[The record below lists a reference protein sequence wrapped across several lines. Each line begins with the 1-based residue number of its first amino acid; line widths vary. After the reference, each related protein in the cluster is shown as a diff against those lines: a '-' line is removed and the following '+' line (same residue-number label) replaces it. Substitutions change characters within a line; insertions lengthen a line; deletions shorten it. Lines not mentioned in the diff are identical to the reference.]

1 MTQFN
6 GRTKICYGEDAM
18 NVIETL
24 PLKRALVV
32 TDPFMTQIG
41 FADRIISALDRARI
55 PHSLFDRVEPD
66 PSLETVTLGTHEL
79 VQAGAD
85 GIIALGGGSA
95 IDAAKAM
102 MYFAYKAMG
111 EKDKPL
117 LVVIPT
123 TSGTGSEVTSFSVV
137 TDTANQTKIPLSDEL
152 LIPDM
157 AILDARFTRTVPP
170 AITADTGMDVLTH
183 AIEAFTSVDANI
195 FADIYSEHAI
205 RDVFKY
211 LVRAYEN
218 GDDMRAR
225 ERMMV
230 ASCMAGT
237 AFSNCGL
244 GICHSLAHA
253 LGGIFHIPH
262 GKANAVMLPH
272 AITFNTLEAGE
283 RYKTIAEMIN
293 LPASS
298 VATGTKSLVLAVQSL
313 NEHMNI
319 PLRIRDLDIEEAE
332 FKSALGDLSVKAL
345 EDPCSAYN
353 PRKPSFEEIR
363 HLFEQAW

>member
-1 MTQFN
+1 M
-6 GRTKICYGEDAM
+6 G
-18 NVIETL
+18 VIETL
-24 PLKRALVV
+24 SIRRALIV

-41 FADRIISALDRARI
+41 FADRIKSALDRARI
-55 PHSLFDRVEPD
+55 QYSLFDRVEPD
-66 PSLETVTLGTHEL
+66 PSLETVTSGTHEL
-79 VQAGAD
+79 IQAGAD
-85 GIIALGGGSA
+85 AIIALGGGSA

-111 EKDKPL
+111 EKEKPL

-137 TDTANQTKIPLSDEL
+137 TDTANQTKIPMSDEL
-152 LIPDM
+152 LIPDL

-170 AITADTGMDVLTH
+170 AITADTGMDVLAH
-183 AIEAFTSVDANI
+183 AIEAYTSVNANI

-218 GDDMRAR
+218 GDDMTAR
-225 ERMMV
+225 ERMQV
-230 ASCMAGT
+230 ASCLAGT
-237 AFSNCGL
+237 AFNNCGL
-244 GICHSLAHA
+244 GITHSLAHS
-253 LGGIFHIPH
+253 LGGTFHIPH

-272 AITFNTLEAGE
+272 AIRFNTMEAGE
-283 RYKTIAEMIN
+283 RYRTIAEMIN

-298 VATGTKSLVLAVQSL
+298 VATGTQSLILAVQSL
-313 NEHMNI
+313 NEQMGI
-319 PLRIRDLDIEEAE
+319 PLRIRDTGVEEAA
-332 FKSALGDLSVKAL
+332 FQAALGDLSVKAL
-345 EDPCSAYN
+345 EDPCSAFN

-363 HLFEQAW
+363 QLFEQAW

>member
-18 NVIETL
+18 GVIGTL
-24 PLKRALVV
+24 PVSRALVV
-32 TDPFMTQIG
+32 TDPLMTQIG
-41 FADRIISALDRARI
+41 FADRIKSALDRAGI
-55 PHSLFDRVEPD
+55 AHHLFDRVEPD
-66 PSLETVTLGTHEL
+66 PSLETVTRGTREL
-79 VQAGAD
+79 MRVKAD
-85 GIIALGGGSA
+85 AIIALGGGSA

-102 MYFAYKAMG
+102 MYFACKAQS
-111 EKDKPL
+111 DAPKPM

-123 TSGTGSEVTSFSVV
+123 TSGTGSEVSSFSVV
-137 TDTANQTKIPLSDEL
+137 TDTANQTKVPMSDEL
-152 LIPDM
+152 LIPDL

-170 AITADTGMDVLTH
+170 HVTADTGMDVLTH
-183 AIEAFTSVDANI
+183 AIEAYTSVDANI

-205 RDVFKY
+205 RNVFSY

-218 GDDMRAR
+218 GDDMTAR
-225 ERMMV
+225 ERMLV

-244 GICHSLAHA
+244 GITHSMAHS

-262 GKANAVMLPH
+262 GRANALMLPH
-272 AITFNTLEAGE
+272 AIRFNTLEAGE
-283 RYKTIAEMIN
+283 RYKAIAHMIN

-298 VATGTKSLVLAVQSL
+298 IETGTKSLILAVQSL
-313 NEHMNI
+313 NEQMGI
-319 PLRIRDLDIEEAE
+319 PMRLRDLDIEEPQ
-332 FKSALGDLSVKAL
+332 FKASIGELAAKAL
-345 EDPCSAYN
+345 EDPCTPYN